1 MNFLLFAIFGLVI
14 GALAKFLM
22 PGRDPGGFIIT
33 AIIGMVGSMLGAFV
47 GRALGMYSA
56 GTQSAGWVMSIIG
69 AVLLLGIYR
78 MVVGNRATA

>member
-1 MNFLLFAIFGLVI
+1 
-14 GALAKFLM
+14 
-22 PGRDPGGFIIT
+22 
-33 AIIGMVGSMLGAFV
+33 MVGSMLGAFV

-56 GTQSAGWVMSIIG
+56 GTQSAGWIMSIIG

>member
-47 GRALGMYSA
+47 GRALGMYNA
-56 GTQSAGWVMSIIG
+56 GTQSAGWIMSIIG